1 MSKQYLLPNV
11 ERHFKASMH
20 THSTCSDG
28 RGTPEEVKAVYK
40 AQGYQIVAY
49 TDHEICVAHPELN
62 DDEFLAL
69 TSYEMAVNP
78 SGCRDRDIYD
88 KCYHMNLIARDP
100 ENTKH
105 VCFDR
110 GYVRD
115 FWPASKLEIET
126 YSTENRTY
134 SVDSV
139 NHILEE
145 ANKAGFF
152 VSLNHPNWSLQDYT
166 DYIGLKGIWGVEV
179 FNGECVCIGYPDSHT
194 QVMEDMLRAGIPV
207 YPLATDDCHHIER
220 AGLGWIQVAAKSLAY
235 GDVIAALENGD
246 FYASTGPEIHSLT
259 LEDGKLKITCSP
271 CTKIDINTECRRTFV
286 KNAAEGELL
295 TEVEFDLRGWFD
307 TCREGHEDTAY
318 FRVSLKNAEG
328 KSA

>member
-139 NHILEE
+139 NHILELV
-145 ANKAGFF
+145 NKFCT
-152 VSLNHPNWSLQDYT
+152 VHN
-166 DYIGLKGIWGVEV
+166 GIRSFRFTEHLAIHFRNCLEIKV
-179 FNGECVCIGYPDSHT
+179 F
-194 QVMEDMLRAGIPV
+194 
-207 YPLATDDCHHIER
+207 
-220 AGLGWIQVAAKSLAY
+220 
-235 GDVIAALENGD
+235 AL
-246 FYASTGPEIHSLT
+246 IH
-259 LEDGKLKITCSP
+259 
-271 CTKIDINTECRRTFV
+271 RTFSSFAFTV
-286 KNAAEGELL
+286 YRIGICTFSKHNLAFTKL
-295 TEVEFDLRGWFD
+295 
-307 TCREGHEDTAY
+307 
-318 FRVSLKNAEG
+318 
-328 KSA
+328 